1 MREALRKCRRIEAV
15 QDQLHRRAEAE
26 AARLERALADV
37 DAERRAVL
45 AAMSHEDFAPL
56 MIAAAARRLRGLDAE
71 MARLRAELEAQR
83 ARVREA
89 AIRLKLAEGLSEKAG
104 VQARAH
110 DERRALDEALEA
122 AVARS
127 HASFPPA

>member
-15 QDQLHRRAEAE
+15 QDRLHQRAEAE
-26 AARLERALADV
+26 AARLERALAEA

-45 AAMSHEDFAPL
+45 AAMGHEDFGPL
-56 MIAAAARRLRGLDAE
+56 MIAVAARRLRGLDDE

-83 ARVREA
+83 VRALDA
-89 AIRLKLAEGLSEKAG
+89 AIRLKLAEGLTAKAG
-104 VQARAH
+104 VRAREH
-110 DERRALDEALEA
+110 HERRALDEALEA
-122 AVARS
+122 AIARS